1 MNIFLPYYSLLYMSA
16 ERRETFHADDRR
28 IAPHLPG
35 LSVRDH
41 FFEDGILS
49 VIAVL
54 GDGRFFIR
62 DHDDPNLWR
71 ELVGDEFKQYRIE
84 YEVERDRIDHMPG

>member
-1 MNIFLPYYSLLYMSA
+1 MSA
-16 ERRETFHADDRR
+16 EHRETLHADDRR

-49 VIAVL
+49 EIAVL
-54 GDGRFFIR
+54 EGRFFIR
-62 DHDDPNLWR
+62 DNDDQNLWW
-71 ELVGDEFKQYRIE
+71 ELVGDEFELYRVEYEAELARIE
-84 YEVERDRIDHMPG
+84 HLPG